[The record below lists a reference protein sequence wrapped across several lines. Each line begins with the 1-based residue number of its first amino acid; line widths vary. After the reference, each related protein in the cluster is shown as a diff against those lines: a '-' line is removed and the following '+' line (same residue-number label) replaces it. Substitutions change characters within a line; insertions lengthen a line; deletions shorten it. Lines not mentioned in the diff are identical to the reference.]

1 MTDAD
6 DTLRLEGALTLSE
19 VPELER
25 RHRDRFAGTPPSV
38 VSLADVESGDSS
50 VLALLLEWQS
60 LARRSG
66 RRIRFE
72 NPPQNLGVIA
82 RLTGVAPLLGWT
94 ENDDNANYA
103 KEDT

>member
-1 MTDAD
+1 MTEDG
-6 DTLRLEGALTLSE
+6 DTLRLEGALTLRE
-19 VPELER
+19 VPELASR
-25 RHRDRFAGTPPSV
+25 YRDRFEGSPPSV

-82 RLTGVAPLLGWT
+82 RLTGVAPLLGWA
-94 ENDDNANYA
+94 EKDDNANLA